1 MVVAINVDKE
11 TEMEEPQYSFRDFV
25 KENGTPSG
33 ETNYDSIISESGG
46 KKTQSAERMQ
56 VIESGMNSLRK
67 KVMPG
72 GEPPLG
78 QLTINEVLALQH
90 MGINPLFNVK
100 VAKTKKNQSSKEMAR
115 RKSRREMKRKS
126 VKANRKRK

>member
-1 MVVAINVDKE
+1 MVVAINADKE
-11 TEMEEPQYSFRDFV
+11 NAMEEPQYSFRDFV
-25 KENGTPSG
+25 KKNGTPSG
-33 ETNYDSIISESGG
+33 ETNYSSIVSESGG
-46 KKTQSAERMQ
+46 KKTQSAQRMQ
-56 VIESGMNSLRK
+56 VIESGMKSLRE
-67 KVMPG
+67 KVKPG

-100 VAKTKKNQSSKEMAR
+100 VAKTKKKQSSKEMAR
-115 RKSRREMKRKS
+115 RKSRRIMKRKS